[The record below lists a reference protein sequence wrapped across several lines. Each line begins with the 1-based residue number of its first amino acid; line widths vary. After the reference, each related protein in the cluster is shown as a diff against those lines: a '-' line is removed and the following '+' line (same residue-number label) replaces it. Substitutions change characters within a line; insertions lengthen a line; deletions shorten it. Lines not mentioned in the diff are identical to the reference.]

1 MPKDY
6 YIVLGVGRD
15 ANLNKIKKAYR
26 RVAKKY
32 HPDIR
37 RSQESAEK
45 FHEIREAYETLG
57 DEAKRRRYDE
67 ELTRQGSE
75 IRITRVPE
83 VIESRRSLFD
93 EMDRFFSRTDEFF
106 E

>member
-57 DEAKRRRYDE
+57 DGHTSWNLRDVASSPCSRCRQTSRRY
-67 ELTRQGSE
+67 
-75 IRITRVPE
+75 
-83 VIESRRSLFD
+83 RRSALQSF
-93 EMDRFFSRTDEFF
+93 
-106 E
+106 